1 MKATVQSL
9 FATPVYLS
17 NLKREFS
24 KEEKDLVIEYK
35 NNSHKNVANAMSKNT
50 RVLEI
55 ETFKKLKK
63 ELLIQVQHYFDEVLC
78 YENVTPYITQSWLNY
93 TKKNEHHH
101 SHTHPNS
108 IISGVLY
115 INADKNND
123 TLTFLNYEYKQIS
136 PEIKKYNIFNS
147 KTSHLSVETGDIVLF
162 PSSLIHMVQ
171 TKKEDDTRI
180 SLSFNTFIKGI
191 LGNEK
196 ELTEL
201 TLKAEDLYK

>member
-78 YENVTPYITQSWLNY
+78 YKNVTPYITQSWLNY
-93 TKKNEHHH
+93 TKKN
-101 SHTHPNS
+101 
-108 IISGVLY
+108 
-115 INADKNND
+115 
-123 TLTFLNYEYKQIS
+123 
-136 PEIKKYNIFNS
+136 
-147 KTSHLSVETGDIVLF
+147 
-162 PSSLIHMVQ
+162 
-171 TKKEDDTRI
+171 
-180 SLSFNTFIKGI
+180 
-191 LGNEK
+191 
-196 ELTEL
+196 
-201 TLKAEDLYK
+201 

>member
-17 NLKREFS
+17 NLEREFS

-35 NNSHKNVANAMSKNT
+35 NSSHKNTANAISKNT

-55 ETFKKLKK
+55 KTFKKLKK

-78 YENVTPYITQSWLNY
+78 YKNVTPYITQSWLNY

-115 INADKNND
+115 VNANKNND

-136 PEIKKYNIFNS
+136 PEIKKHNIFNS
-147 KTSHLSVETGDIVLF
+147 KTWNFSVETGDIVLF

-201 TLKAEDLYK
+201 TLKAENLNK